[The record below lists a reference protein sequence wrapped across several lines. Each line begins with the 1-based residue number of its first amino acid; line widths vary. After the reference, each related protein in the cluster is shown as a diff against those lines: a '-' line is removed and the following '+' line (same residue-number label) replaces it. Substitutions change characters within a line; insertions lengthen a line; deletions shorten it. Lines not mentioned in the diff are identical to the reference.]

1 MDLNEKLN
9 YEAKR
14 TINIADRWYSETIS
28 ECIKLQTLKREISEE
43 EYEDSAKKIGTKLAL
58 MCEYYLKGLL
68 LPHLDITIPD
78 YDNDLQLIAS
88 QLTDDEKYKLII
100 NDDTVVNTIFE
111 KYKTIRGMSEK
122 KIRKLQGVSVKVF
135 GHELNKMV
143 GTLTMGKELLSKI
156 SPQIRK
162 NIYREMKHYFYPLY
176 NKSGTYTDD
185 ELMQR
190 ISQSKKEFFTYDSSE
205 SFIDEETDP
214 NIFERIKKYEKLLSK
229 KEVSEAFPKSRYG
242 HLDEYAPNNEFLLFL
257 AEAIR
262 KSLRLEY
269 ENIITISDSNDYPGL
284 IEGIFAEGLDISH
297 FTGKKIR
304 NIFPDLNSKIYVFD
318 GNNGEVTRVYNLD
331 KYVYDDSYIYE
342 AGKEEFLPILIEG
355 NEFLYKLH
363 TKGMSDEEKKQY
375 DSFASYYNEP
385 QTFININ
392 EEEDALTSTSLMYYE
407 NGIPK
412 SIEYKNG
419 MIFSQNCEIT
429 KKLVDIVN
437 EYEHQNQEVIHRP
450 TNVEF
455 ENSVSE
461 EMLVS
466 GFNSTILGELT
477 SEQNRD
483 VEDEVEK

>member
-1 MDLNEKLN
+1 M
-9 YEAKR
+9 
-14 TINIADRWYSETIS
+14 
-28 ECIKLQTLKREISEE
+28 
-43 EYEDSAKKIGTKLAL
+43 
-58 MCEYYLKGLL
+58 
-68 LPHLDITIPD
+68 
-78 YDNDLQLIAS
+78 
-88 QLTDDEKYKLII
+88 
-100 NDDTVVNTIFE
+100 
-111 KYKTIRGMSEK
+111 
-122 KIRKLQGVSVKVF
+122 
-135 GHELNKMV
+135 
-143 GTLTMGKELLSKI
+143 
-156 SPQIRK
+156 
-162 NIYREMKHYFYPLY
+162 
-176 NKSGTYTDD
+176 
-185 ELMQR
+185 
-190 ISQSKKEFFTYDSSE
+190 
-205 SFIDEETDP
+205 
-214 NIFERIKKYEKLLSK
+214 
-229 KEVSEAFPKSRYG
+229 
-242 HLDEYAPNNEFLLFL
+242 
-257 AEAIR
+257 
-262 KSLRLEY
+262 
-269 ENIITISDSNDYPGL
+269 
-284 IEGIFAEGLDISH
+284 
-297 FTGKKIR
+297 
-304 NIFPDLNSKIYVFD
+304 KIYVFD

-392 EEEDALTSTSLMYYE
+392 EDEEALTSTSLMYYE